1 MTFDLFTYYCEN
13 IIYEKILFELIDKII
28 KKYYNYQNPNYNL
41 NMDDLSDIEN
51 ILIHVH
57 NVDNKNNV
65 KNFLYYITFEKI
77 YIKYI
82 IRWIKLT
89 CIFMQYLHIRDKIF
103 QYYVKDVRIYSCNN
117 WADYDF
123 YFSNYHLG
131 DGYAKLRYSI

>member
-13 IIYEKILFELIDKII
+13 IIYEKTLFELIDKII

-89 CIFMQYLHIRDKIF
+89 CVFMQYLHIRDKIF
-103 QYYVKDVRIYSCNN
+103 QYYVKDIRIYSWNN

>member
-13 IIYEKILFELIDKII
+13 IIYKKTLFEIIDKII

-103 QYYVKDVRIYSCNN
+103 QYYVKDIRIYPWNN